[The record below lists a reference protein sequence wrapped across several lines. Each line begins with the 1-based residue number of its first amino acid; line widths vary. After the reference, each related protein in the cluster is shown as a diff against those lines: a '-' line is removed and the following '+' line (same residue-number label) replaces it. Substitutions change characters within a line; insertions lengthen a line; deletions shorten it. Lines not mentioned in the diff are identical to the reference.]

1 MNIPAEPLKRV
12 AMLIRDLLAV
22 DESLVPIGRQ
32 NFEQADFET
41 AYNVVDGLGQAQP
54 VSGLETYDGD
64 TEVLK
69 VGGVWRGV
77 VTVDLYGQ
85 GAYNRAIELSLK
97 LRSQVSRELRDTLG
111 IAVYHP
117 KGPTDL
123 KQLTGQQYG
132 ERQQLEMQVEIS
144 LDVSIATKR
153 IDTAQLEISNEKGIQ
168 YNG

>member
-1 MNIPAEPLKRV
+1 MNAPAEPLKRV
-12 AMLIRDLLAV
+12 AILIRDLLAV
-22 DESLVPIGRQ
+22 DESLVRIGRQ

-41 AYNVVDGLGQAQP
+41 AYYVVDSLAQAQS
-54 VSGLETYDGD
+54 VSSLEIYDGD

-69 VGGVWRGV
+69 LGSVWREA
-77 VTVDLYGQ
+77 VTVDVYGPN
-85 GAYNRAIELSLK
+85 AYSRAIELCLK
-97 LRSQVSRELRDTLG
+97 LRSQAARELRDTLG
-111 IAVYHP
+111 VAVYHP

-153 IDTAQLEISNEKGIQ
+153 IDTVQLEIRTEKGIQ
-168 YNG
+168 